1 MKLKKSNIR
10 LINKVK
16 KHMAYMLFLI
26 IRSQLSLIIA
36 TLLDTKFTYAIL
48 HLFLSFLYLIILYN
62 KTLSFD
68 SNMFVV
74 ILIETIT
81 NVTFIFPFSTRSL
94 DIMHLILWL
103 VYYDANETNSCLFL
117 RNWNK
122 RAVID

>member
-36 TLLDTKFTYAIL
+36 TLLDAKFTHAIL

-62 KTLSFD
+62 FLYQ
-68 SNMFVV
+68 NLVV
-74 ILIETIT
+74 
-81 NVTFIFPFSTRSL
+81 
-94 DIMHLILWL
+94 
-103 VYYDANETNSCLFL
+103 
-117 RNWNK
+117 
-122 RAVID
+122 